1 MRKKILKNGNS
12 YAVILPVGYLELLG
26 IDKNEYKNFTVD
38 VVADYS
44 NRQVILKD
52 VQNDGGNTS
61 AEEQPPADDDIPF

>member
-61 AEEQPPADDDIPF
+61 TKEQPPADDIPF